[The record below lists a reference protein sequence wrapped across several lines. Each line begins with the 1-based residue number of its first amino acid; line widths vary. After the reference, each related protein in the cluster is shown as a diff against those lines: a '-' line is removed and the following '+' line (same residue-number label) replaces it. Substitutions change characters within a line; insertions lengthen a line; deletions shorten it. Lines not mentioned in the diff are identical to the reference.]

1 MNVRKMNRTR
11 KILLILLVA
20 VLLSVYVSLF
30 GEFYKVVIAPSTGD
44 PDMDKY
50 YVFSIVF
57 YIFGLALI
65 MPPCF
70 ISQLLIWF
78 GINRIWKSK
87 LSGISVNFCIV
98 LSVFISVLIF
108 SVYALQIIFRYPDYI
123 IYESIVPLEYLYVF
137 SPISLVLYI
146 VGKRLT
152 RRKNTEQ
159 GVSETNV

>member
-20 VLLSVYVSLF
+20 VLLSVYVKLF
-30 GEFYKVVIAPSTGD
+30 WDFYKEVTAPPTGD

-50 YVFSIVF
+50 LGLYIVF
-57 YIFGLALI
+57 WIFSVVLA
-65 MPPCF
+65 MPPCV
-70 ISQLLIWF
+70 ISQLLILF
-78 GINRIWKSK
+78 GINRIWRNK
-87 LSGISVNFCIV
+87 LSGVPTNFCIG
-98 LSVFISVLIF
+98 LSVCISVLIF
-108 SVYALQIIFRYPDYI
+108 AVYALQVFVRYNDYFL
-123 IYESIVPLEYLYVF
+123 ETIVPINYLYVF